1 MTKKPEKKAKNA
13 SGVRDLRGNKRLRR
27 RWITWLRMTRYG
39 ANNFTRNL
47 WLTTA
52 ATLVMTITLLII
64 FATLIARAVLSDTVE
79 GLRQRVD
86 IPINLRADIS
96 EKDVKS
102 IREKF
107 EAEPNVGSVSYVSLE
122 ESKQEFISHNKF
134 TPTQLQTISELPNP
148 PFYPILKLVIKDPA
162 DTAGLEELVRDDP
175 QIREAL
181 NTNPLL
187 APAFGG
193 DSNKAIETI
202 SGWATMADRIGL
214 VAGVVFVAISM
225 LIIFNTIRMAI
236 FSRKDEIE
244 MMKLIGAD
252 KGFIRG
258 PFVVEA
264 TMYGFFA
271 AIFATLLGVGLFLAV
286 EPSMKSYGIATDQL
300 HQNIILLSP
309 LILLGMIVIGAV
321 IGVVSSRMAVR
332 RYMRV

>member
-1 MTKKPEKKAKNA
+1 MTKSKKKTNNT
-13 SGVRDLRGNKRLRR
+13 SGVRELRGNKRLKR

-64 FATLIARAVLSDTVE
+64 FATFIARAVLSDTVE

-107 EAEPNVGSVSYVSLE
+107 ETEPNVGSVSYVSLE

-148 PFYPILKLVIKDPA
+148 PFYPILKLVIKDPT
-162 DTAGLEELVRDDP
+162 DTASLEKLVRDDS

-181 NTNPLL
+181 NANPLL

-202 SGWATMADRIGL
+202 SSWATMADRIGL

-264 TMYGFFA
+264 VMYGFFA

-309 LILLGMIVIGAV
+309 LIFLGMMVIGAI
-321 IGVVSSRMAVR
+321 IGIVSSRMAVR
-332 RYMRV
+332 RYLRV